1 MAAWGNLPNLKRA
14 LYWKIR
20 NKQIVMFSFLSVSPA
35 EHTRTI
41 HSHKQTS
48 ILPSIF
54 FFFMLNVEGGC
65 SEEKG
70 KGNYALRNDYSTIR
84 RNAWKFKA
92 SLRSGRFWENDL
104 VTLEVFPKWI
114 SYFVRIWWSLTA
126 IQLQKYYLEMQPQL

>member
-54 FFFMLNVEGGC
+54 FFMLNVEGGC

-92 SLRSGRFWENDL
+92 SLRSGRSWENDL

-126 IQLQKYYLEMQPQL
+126 MQLQKYYLEMQPQL